1 MRKRQR
7 LEKEPSTSSS
17 TTSSKLTTEM
27 DNSSNSGCATSVAEV
42 PEIAPEPEVD
52 AADGLDSPGTPNSE
66 MDYLLSQQS
75 PVIRKMTKPVTKS
88 IVLSDSDDESMF
100 SQPLLSSSSS
110 KKGSKRKVVHKTVIS
125 DDEDEDDMW
134 SSDFIKEKPKQRHS
148 QTEVMPLRRSS
159 RKRSKNSGHDSN

>member
-1 MRKRQR
+1 M
-7 LEKEPSTSSS
+7 EKEPSTSSNT
-17 TTSSKLTTEM
+17 TTSTLTTVM
-27 DNSSNSGCATSVAEV
+27 DTSSNSGCATSVAEV
-42 PEIAPEPEVD
+42 PEIPLEPEVG
-52 AADGLDSPGTPNSE
+52 AADGLDSPGTPNSD
-66 MDYLLSQQS
+66 MDYLLTQQS
-75 PVIRKMTKPVTKS
+75 PVIRKMTKPLTKN

-110 KKGSKRKVVHKTVIS
+110 NKGSKRKVGRKIVIS

-134 SSDFIKEKPKQRHS
+134 SSDFIKEKPKQRNS